1 MPHPRAARR
10 RPKGPSARAGPRH
23 ADPTRAAIDASGVE
37 TTAASAVESVVRQ
50 AALGH
55 RPVGEADRDGA
66 RAGEGREETAAIGG
80 NASGDASTAARATEA
95 AASADESREE
105 TAAGDGASAA

>member
-1 MPHPRAARR
+1 M
-10 RPKGPSARAGPRH
+10 
-23 ADPTRAAIDASGVE
+23 
-37 TTAASAVESVVRQ
+37 RQ